1 MERFMPGLPEFETD
15 TPMVYSYQGELS
27 ARSSSPHCAP
37 TPEFVSQLIAARD
50 RLPPQRHR
58 RTTTTEGAV
67 GAYGRS
73 MRMTDR
79 RMPIGYSKTVVA

>member
-1 MERFMPGLPEFETD
+1 MPGLPEFDTD
-15 TPMVYSYQGELS
+15 TPVVYSFQSELS

-58 RTTTTEGAV
+58 RTNTAEGAV
-67 GAYGRS
+67 GAYGRGMS
-73 MRMTDR
+73 MADR
-79 RMPIGYSKTVVA
+79 RMPLGYRKTVVA